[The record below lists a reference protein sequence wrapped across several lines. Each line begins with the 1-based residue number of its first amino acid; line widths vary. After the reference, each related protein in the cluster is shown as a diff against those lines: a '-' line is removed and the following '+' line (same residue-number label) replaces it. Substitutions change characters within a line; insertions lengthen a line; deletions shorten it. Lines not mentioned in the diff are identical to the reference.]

1 MSTHAAELLTLE
13 ALVKQSLP
21 SPIFYFFFC
30 LFLCAKWNCS
40 IMFLQWWCMHPDLL
54 QSNVRKRND
63 RHSSLFMTLESGA
76 AFFFF
81 PLFPVSHWMASTVMD
96 GCQDNL
102 QKTAQFLSL
111 KAVFHNGKR
120 HIGSCF
126 VNCVKCKLLAH
137 FPEPRLTWKL
147 FETTWCLDVTF
158 TQCFNFE
165 TYRHIIGFYNPG
177 EMPHLR

>member
-1 MSTHAAELLTLE
+1 MQLSSWRLKLWSNSHSLLPFFIFFLFVPLCEVKLLNHVFAMMVHAPRSFAIQRQEKKWRAFISLYDSG
-13 ALVKQSLP
+13 VRSCFFYFSSLP
-21 SPIFYFFFC
+21 S
-30 LFLCAKWNCS
+30 
-40 IMFLQWWCMHPDLL
+40 
-54 QSNVRKRND
+54 
-63 RHSSLFMTLESGA
+63 
-76 AFFFF
+76 F
-81 PLFPVSHWMASTVMD
+81 PLRPSWMASTVMD